1 MFLRP
6 RYYPQVSHRA
16 ATLNLHHRRAS
27 GADSAELK
35 RSDKRGQEHVQEK
48 TMESVIIT
56 TETLTGTRNLMDM
69 RCFLFEATK
78 EIYMNAENQGQ
89 LQLVNFGAPP
99 HYLAL

>member
-35 RSDKRGQEHVQEK
+35 RSDKRGQEQVQEK

-69 RCFLFEATK
+69 RCFLFEV
-78 EIYMNAENQGQ
+78 IY
-89 LQLVNFGAPP
+89 LKPP
-99 HYLAL
+99 KRWI

>member
-16 ATLNLHHRRAS
+16 ATLNLHHRHAS

-56 TETLTGTRNLMDM
+56 TETLTDTRNLMDM
-69 RCFLFEATK
+69 DAFYLK
-78 EIYMNAENQGQ
+78 
-89 LQLVNFGAPP
+89 PP
-99 HYLAL
+99 KRLI

>member
-1 MFLRP
+1 
-6 RYYPQVSHRA
+6 
-16 ATLNLHHRRAS
+16 
-27 GADSAELK
+27 
-35 RSDKRGQEHVQEK
+35 
-48 TMESVIIT
+48 MESVIIT

-78 EIYMNAENQGQ
+78 EIYMNSENQGQ